1 MVKKIIMLLILCSTF
16 VFSFEINSIRFDEEL
31 LYGQKKS
38 KTFSVGNSSK
48 REKLYRLTIEG
59 DKNVKV
65 KPTTLNIKPF
75 ERKEFT
81 IEVNGKKKGE
91 NQYYLVIKEI
101 KSSASQEETK
111 EGIELL
117 KTIKI
122 LQKYIVK

>member
-1 MVKKIIMLLILCSTF
+1 MVKKIIILLILCSTF

-31 LYGQKKS
+31 LSGQKKS

-48 REKLYRLTIEG
+48 KEKLYRLTIEG
-59 DKNVKV
+59 DKNVRV

-111 EGIELL
+111 EGIDLL

-122 LQKYIVK
+122 LQKYTVK

>member
-1 MVKKIIMLLILCSTF
+1 MLKKIVILLLLCTTF
-16 VFSFEINSIRFDEEL
+16 VFAFEINTIRFDEEVSK
-31 LYGQKKS
+31 GKKVS
-38 KTFSVGNSSK
+38 KTFSVGNNS
-48 REKLYRLTIEG
+48 EKVKVYKLAIEG

-65 KPTTLNIKPF
+65 KPNAITIKPF

-91 NQYYLVIKEI
+91 NQYYLMIKEI
-101 KSSASQEETK
+101 KTSVSQKENE

-122 LQKYIVK
+122 LQKYTVK